1 MIQEFGR
8 DILNGVELRYNRAG
22 GVEVLG
28 THLVSTL
35 GNNTIGLVVKVA
47 RDKKKKRPCHKTRE
61 ITAHKT

>member
-8 DILNGVELRYNRAG
+8 VRLYGVELTYNHAG

-35 GNNTIGLVVKVA
+35 GNDTIGLVVRVA
-47 RDKKKKRPCHKTRE
+47 RDKKKKINLVIKQER
-61 ITAHKT
+61 